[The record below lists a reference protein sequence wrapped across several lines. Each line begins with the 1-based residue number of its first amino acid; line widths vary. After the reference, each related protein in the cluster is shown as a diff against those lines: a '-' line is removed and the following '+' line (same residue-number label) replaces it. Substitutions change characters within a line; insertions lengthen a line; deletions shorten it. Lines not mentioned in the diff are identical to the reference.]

1 MPRRLKYR
9 SYPYSQPNLFRL
21 MIKYTAGFYRKIPI
35 NPEKISE
42 AAAVKLKK
50 GGKGVQLSSRST
62 VKTEL

>member
-1 MPRRLKYR
+1 
-9 SYPYSQPNLFRL
+9 